1 MSDTHTQLL
10 EPATAYTN
18 TNGKTVYRYELEAA
32 SLRDALDQIPGD
44 FLLYWWNQD
53 RRTFFIEIVRTF

>member
-1 MSDTHTQLL
+1 MSPTT
-10 EPATAYTN
+10 TYTN
-18 TNGKTVYRYELEAA
+18 TNGKTVERYELEAA

-53 RRTFFIEIVRTF
+53 RRSFAIEVVRTF

>member
-1 MSDTHTQLL
+1 MS
-10 EPATAYTN
+10 PATTYVNA
-18 TNGKTVYRYELEAA
+18 NGKTVERYELEAA

-53 RRTFFIEIVRTF
+53 RRSFFIEVVRTF